1 MEDQAARDL
10 VARVEGLLDEVDDRT
25 LEVVTAIVE
34 LYGEGLT
41 RMVAAANG
49 AGDAFA
55 EDELVSHLLL
65 LHDLHPVPVEERVR
79 AGIAAAGDSVE
90 LLFIED
96 GVAHVRAK
104 AGGCATGSTAAT
116 KRQST
121 AEEIQKA
128 APEIERVEVMEVPEP
143 VVVLPQVSA

>member
-1 MEDQAARDL
+1 VDDQTARDL
-10 VARVEGLLDEVDDRT
+10 VGRVEGLLDEADDRT
-25 LEVVTAIVE
+25 LETVTAIVA
-34 LYGEGLT
+34 LYGEGLA
-41 RMVAAANG
+41 RMMAAANG
-49 AGDAFA
+49 ASDAFA
-55 EDELVSHLLL
+55 ADELVSHLLL

-79 AGIAAAGDSVE
+79 AGIAAAGGSVE

-116 KRQST
+116 KRHST